1 MRWYFVCVVLCAST
15 VIAAESSAG
24 IDKVV
29 GYKGTWKIE
38 IEHFNTRLSKAA
50 KESTT
55 LRNDCWRSAGFF
67 VCDQFVNGESKDLM
81 VFTYD
86 PKDDTYNSHTV
97 PVAGSQGGGGKFTIK
112 GNVWTFPWQV
122 KQDGKT
128 IYFQVLN
135 TFTTHSTIEYL
146 QEFSEDNVHWT
157 VTAKGIE
164 HKVEGAR

>member
-1 MRWYFVCVVLCAST
+1 MTTYRIKT
-15 VIAAESSAG
+15 VPSA
-24 IDKVV
+24 V
-29 GYKGTWKIE
+29 GAYPSILP
-38 IEHFNTRLSKAA
+38 HTRA
-50 KESTT
+50 
-55 LRNDCWRSAGFF
+55 W
-67 VCDQFVNGESKDLM
+67 
-81 VFTYD
+81 
-86 PKDDTYNSHTV
+86 V